1 MTLIFWNPPL
11 PSTGSQ
17 GLIANTLVANLPQV
31 IHKCLLKMKIHM
43 LTSADQLVLSFL
55 YFLFNGIC
63 TCMLLAKEW
72 SEYAYKRKTLRVSL
86 PIEGQRSTY
95 FLQLPYKYA
104 IPLLIF
110 SGALHWFV
118 SQSIF
123 LANINEYGVHGLSSE
138 DSYSTCG
145 YSPIAMIFVIILGS
159 LLILLELALGFRTYK
174 PGIPL
179 AGSCSKKISAACH
192 IPENEL
198 ELHPEQGPLQWGV
211 VPGVFD
217 KNGNPHCSFS
227 SKSVINP
234 LSDGFDL

>member
-1 MTLIFWNPPL
+1 MI
-11 PSTGSQ
+11 
-17 GLIANTLVANLPQV
+17 
-31 IHKCLLKMKIHM
+31 
-43 LTSADQLVLSFL
+43 LSFL

-72 SEYAYKRKTLRVSL
+72 SEYAYERKTLRVSS
-86 PIEGQRSTY
+86 PIEKQRSTY

-110 SGALHWFV
+110 SGAIHWFV

-123 LANINEYGVHGLSSE
+123 IANINVYIDGELSPN

-145 YSPIAMIFVIILGS
+145 FSPIAMVFVIIFGS
-159 LLILLELALGFRTYK
+159 LLILFGLALGFRTYK

-227 SKSVINP
+227 SKPVIKP
-234 LSDGFDL
+234 L

>member
-1 MTLIFWNPPL
+1 
-11 PSTGSQ
+11 
-17 GLIANTLVANLPQV
+17 
-31 IHKCLLKMKIHM
+31 MKRHM
-43 LTSADQLVLSFL
+43 LTSSDQLILSFL

-72 SEYAYKRKTLRVSL
+72 SEYAYERKTLRVSS
-86 PIEGQRSTY
+86 PIEKQRSTY

-123 LANINEYGVHGLSSE
+123 LANINGYNVHGLASNGSF
-138 DSYSTCG
+138 STCG
-145 YSPIAMIFVIILGS
+145 YSPISMVFVIIFGS
-159 LLILLELALGFRTYK
+159 LLILFGLALGFRTYK

-198 ELHPEQGPLQWGV
+198 ELHPEQGLLQWGV
-211 VPGVFD
+211 IPGVFD
-217 KNGNPHCSFS
+217 KNGNPHYSFS
-227 SKSVINP
+227 SRPVIKP
-234 LSDGFDL
+234 L

>member
-1 MTLIFWNPPL
+1 
-11 PSTGSQ
+11 
-17 GLIANTLVANLPQV
+17 
-31 IHKCLLKMKIHM
+31 MKRHM
-43 LTSADQLVLSFL
+43 LTSSYQLILSFL

-72 SEYAYKRKTLRVSL
+72 SEYAYERKTLRVSS
-86 PIEGQRSTY
+86 PIEKQRSTY
-95 FLQLPYKYA
+95 FLRLPYKYA
-104 IPLLIF
+104 IPLLGF
-110 SGALHWFV
+110 SGLLHWFV

-123 LANINEYGVHGLSSE
+123 LANIDVYGTRGDYGVLSSN

-145 YSPIAMIFVIILGS
+145 YSPIAMVFVIIFGS
-159 LLILLELALGFRTYK
+159 LLILFGPALGFKTYK
-174 PGIPL
+174 TGIPL

-192 IPENEL
+192 IPENKL

-227 SKSVINP
+227 SNRVTKP
-234 LSDGFDL
+234 L